1 MAQMAPALVEAAG
14 SPSPN
19 TDISSSTVPDPL
31 RLSNVDEAI
40 KQENSRLHINSATLN
55 HNGICRSL
63 ANSRTTTKPVSCV
76 MEKVHMLNK
85 FPYARQKSLGSTVC
99 PKPNTQLQCPPSP
112 VEKTT
117 ERDKIHS
124 QSSPK
129 EALVSTPTRIPPK
142 TTTKT
147 CAANSQQSLS
157 SCGDSV
163 DNTNSEIKQRHSVAH
178 PESSPQALFDKR
190 VSKIACNQNRLA
202 ARARKLERRLRTLQK
217 RQLESHVSEQL
228 NVSSVRRRKS
238 QTTRSDNCVEK
249 PNLKVQPNAVH
260 GPSSHIVKEEKSKEK
275 RQYNSLAQEN
285 KLDSRKTLKDDSK
298 LNGQIKGSLE
308 KETKPRLT
316 TPGFAEGESDVARG
330 LVCQLELLEDVGDSD
345 ATQSSSGGES
355 CDEMDEDNLNM
366 DTTRLVHVYRV
377 HKLYV
382 SFVFS
387 VFPLLT

>member
-1 MAQMAPALVEAAG
+1 
-14 SPSPN
+14 
-19 TDISSSTVPDPL
+19 
-31 RLSNVDEAI
+31 
-40 KQENSRLHINSATLN
+40 
-55 HNGICRSL
+55 
-63 ANSRTTTKPVSCV
+63 
-76 MEKVHMLNK
+76 MLNK

-275 RQYNSLAQEN
+275 RQHNSLAQEN